1 LGRLDW
7 QNSSLILL
15 AIFLAFVMWIYVS
28 NEQNPVR
35 EKILTVTLEHT
46 GPAQNY
52 IITGGLPESVRVR
65 VQGNRNDLA
74 NLAPADFR
82 AVVNLPEGKTGDV
95 LLPVQVSAPPN
106 LRVAQVSPEEVT
118 VGLDRMVERQI
129 AVAVSLKGTPAQ
141 GYSALAPTYS
151 PETVTVRGPSR
162 VVNDIGQASAVV
174 DIQDASSD
182 VTLTVPVNAGSS
194 NVTLIPATVQVV
206 VPVVNSIASKN
217 VPVATQTTG
226 SVAAGFTVKRSVGDP
241 ASVQIYGPVEVI
253 SNIDEIRT
261 EPVDINGADKNVT
274 KEVGLLTPAGVTTVQ
289 PARVKVLVEISKLD
303 ETPPSPGGDSEDPSV
318 PKP

>member
-1 LGRLDW
+1 MGRLDW
-7 QNSSLILL
+7 QNNSLILL

-82 AVVNLPEGKTGDV
+82 AVINLPEGKTGDV

-118 VGLDRMVERQI
+118 VGLDRLVERQI

-141 GYSALAPTYS
+141 GYSALAPTYN

-162 VVNDIGQASAVV
+162 VVNDIGQASAAV
-174 DIQDASSD
+174 DIQNASSD
-182 VTLTVPVNAGSS
+182 VTLTVPVNAGAS
-194 NVTLIPATVQVV
+194 NVTLIPASVQVV
-206 VPVVNSIASKN
+206 VPVVNTLASKN
-217 VPVATQTTG
+217 VPVSPQITG
-226 SVAAGFTVKRSVGDP
+226 SAAAGFAVKRSAGDP
-241 ASVQIYGPVEVI
+241 ASVQIFGPVEVI
-253 SNIDEIRT
+253 DSIDEIRT
-261 EPVDINGADKNVT
+261 EPVDIQGADKNVT
-274 KEVGLLTPAGVTTVQ
+274 KEVGLVTPAGVTAVQ
-289 PARVKVLVEISKLD
+289 PDRVKVLVEISKSD
-303 ETPPSPGGDSEDPSV
+303 ETTPSPGGGSEDPSE